1 MLSLKFK
8 TINPATEGIINEY
21 ENMSYEHLD
30 NILMNAKNAF
40 VLWKEDFKKRADYL
54 YAFSNEFRKNKDDL
68 AKVATLEMGKP
79 IRESKTEVEKCAWAM
94 EYFADNGQ
102 IFMTDEIVN
111 TDARKSFITFEPL
124 GVDSKYNAME
134 LSLLAGIKVCSSLI
148 DSRKYYCIK
157 TSQRYYAMWLR
168 N

>member
-21 ENMSYEHLD
+21 ENMTYDQLD
-30 NILMNAKNAF
+30 NILTNAKNAF
-40 VLWKEDFKKRADYL
+40 VLWKDDFKKRADYL
-54 YAFSNEFRKNKDDL
+54 YAFANQFRKNKDHL
-68 AKVATLEMGKP
+68 AKIATLEMGKP

-124 GVDSKYNAME
+124 GVIASIMH
-134 LSLLAGIKVCSSLI
+134 GIFHI
-148 DSRKYYCIK
+148 GRH
-157 TSQRYYAMWLR
+157 
-168 N
+168 